1 MSSRRGR
8 SLSSSS
14 SDEPS
19 DYKDEFWRDE
29 DSLWVKR
36 TDRKY
41 ITFRW
46 SSGCGSGKDVYTGH
60 VRDHMSS
67 REGRKRVDYLVI
79 QVDGEENAYKL
90 GKDIRQFTLFS
101 DKKCSRPVAEWSKLG
116 WSFHK
121 EDIKPESKIQT
132 PSVSPVM
139 QSSRS
144 LSLSTDG
151 IEISNSFSGGFAS
164 TLPDFY
170 FYRSAAEICG
180 KRDKNPDILSPT
192 QTRE

>member
-1 MSSRRGR
+1 MNRRMR
-8 SLSSSS
+8 SFSSSS

-46 SSGCGSGKDVYTGH
+46 SSGCGTGKDVYTGH
-60 VRDHMSS
+60 IRDHISA
-67 REGRKRVDYLVI
+67 RENRKRVDYLVI

-101 DKKCSRPVAEWSKLG
+101 DKKCSRPVAEWSKNS

-121 EDIKPESKIQT
+121 EDVKPESKLQT
-132 PSVSPVM
+132 PAATPM
-139 QSSRS
+139 IQSFRS
-144 LSLSTDG
+144 LSLSSAG
-151 IEISNSFSGGFAS
+151 IEISNSFSGGIAS
-164 TLPDFY
+164 TVPDFY
-170 FYRSAAEICG
+170 FYRSASEICA
-180 KRDKNPDILSPT
+180 RQDKHTEMLSPT